1 MKPFLIL
8 VLSFLCSFCFSQ
20 KYFMGLP
27 EGPDTLYEKLD
38 VKVTMTSATY
48 RNVGSSFSL
57 KQYAPTPKSQGSY
70 GTCAAWATAYCA
82 RTILESIA
90 NNETDKET
98 ITNNSFS
105 PGFVYRLAAPKSLDC
120 RGSLNT
126 ECLRQITLNGVPKLS
141 DYSDP
146 CPSSI
151 PIGIFKMAQNNT
163 IKTFVKLWDDDGN
176 FLPLVSAKI
185 KVQMVKKSLSESC
198 PVVLAIYCPNS
209 FHDYKGGDWRPTEEV
224 GEKVNH
230 EHGRHASCAIGYD
243 DEKYGGALEIQ
254 NSWGEDW
261 GDGGYAWIKYE
272 DFAKFAFQAIE
283 VVGNPVNPLQNDRT
297 VVGGIK
303 LIRSDGSSATAFQ
316 NADGSFKLKEDLR
329 SGERFRLFL
338 NSSQPSFVYL
348 FNLDTKSKW
357 NLLFPFNGI
366 SAYLNYDDSEIP
378 IPSEDKFMRLN
389 GDKGEERLIVLYSPN
404 PLNTDEFLQKIAS
417 QPATLSLSQKLKNV
431 IGPNFISLQGD
442 KNVAGVKNIDYQV
455 SLKSQQ
461 TLGIIIS
468 FNHTD

>member
-1 MKPFLIL
+1 MKPFLML

-38 VKVTMTSATY
+38 VKATMTTAIY

-82 RTILESIA
+82 RTMLESIA
-90 NNETDKET
+90 RNETDKET
-98 ITNNSFS
+98 ITNNAFS

-120 RGSLNT
+120 SGSLNT

-163 IKTFVKLWDDDGN
+163 IKTFVKLWDDEGN

-209 FHDYKGGDWRPTEEV
+209 FHVFKGGDWRPTEEV

-230 EHGRHASCAIGYD
+230 EHGRHAICAIGYD
-243 DEKYGGALEIQ
+243 DEKYGGAIEIQ

-283 VVGNPVNPLQNDRT
+283 VIGNPVNPLQNDHT

-303 LIRSDGSSATAFQ
+303 LIRSDGSSATAIQ
-316 NADGSFKLKEDLR
+316 HTNGSFKLKEDLR

-338 NSSQPSFVYL
+338 NSSKPSYVYL

-366 SAYLNYDDSEIP
+366 SAYLNYNDSEVP
-378 IPSEDKFMRLN
+378 IPSEDKYMRLN
-389 GDKGEERLIVLYSPN
+389 GDKGEEHLIVLYSQN
-404 PLNTDEFLQKIAS
+404 PINTDQFLQKIAS
-417 QPATLSLSQKLKNV
+417 QPVALSLNQKLKNV
-431 IGPNFISLQGD
+431 IGPNFKELQGD
-442 KNVAGVKNIDYQV
+442 KNQKDYKKVDYQV
-455 SLKSQQ
+455 SLKSEQ

>member
-57 KQYAPTPKSQGSY
+57 KQYAPTPKSQGEY

-209 FHDYKGGDWRPTEEV
+209 FHHYKGGDWRPTEEV

-230 EHGRHASCAIGYD
+230 EHGRHAICAIGYD
-243 DEKYGGALEIQ
+243 DEKYGGAIEIQ

-272 DFAKFAFQAIE
+272 DFAKFAYQAIE
-283 VVGNPVNPLQNDRT
+283 VVGNPGNPLQNDRT

-338 NSSQPSFVYL
+338 NSSKPSFVYL
-348 FNLDTKSKW
+348 FNLDAKSKW

-366 SAYLNYDDSEIP
+366 GAYLNYNDSEVP

-404 PLNTDEFLQKIAS
+404 PLNTEEFLQKITS

-442 KNVAGVKNIDYQV
+442 NNVAGVKNIDYQV

-461 TLGIIIS
+461 ILGIIIS